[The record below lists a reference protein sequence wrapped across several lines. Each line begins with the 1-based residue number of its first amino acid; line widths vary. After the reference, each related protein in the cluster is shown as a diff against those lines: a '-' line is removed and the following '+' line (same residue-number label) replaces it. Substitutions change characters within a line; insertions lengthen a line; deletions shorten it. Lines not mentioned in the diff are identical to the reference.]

1 MSPGDEEFLQLI
13 ASWAVTTPLVVA
25 VVRVDERRLRA
36 EQLERGW
43 PAVSRDAALFLI
55 WMLGFHPVCLL
66 AFYLVHFART
76 RPSARGVA
84 LGLNWS
90 VITVAASLWA
100 QVLVT
105 VAVEGVDAL
114 DS

>member
-1 MSPGDEEFLQLI
+1 MSPGDEEFVQLI

-25 VVRVDERRLRA
+25 VVVLDERRLGPARLTSA
-36 EQLERGW
+36 W
-43 PAVSRDAALFLI
+43 PPVSRDAALFLL
-55 WMLGFHPVCLL
+55 WMLGFHPACLL

-76 RPSARGVA
+76 RPGSRGVT
-84 LGLNWS
+84 LGLCWTLF
-90 VITVAASLWA
+90 TVAASLWA
-100 QVLVT
+100 QVLVA